1 MSGDVM
7 GLGLQATQ
15 SGNPKAKPRVSCRST
30 WLLSDFHAKHLSSFG
45 SKGKQY
51 PVQNLHCHPL
61 QAAKARRCC
70 EL

>member
-30 WLLSDFHAKHLSSFG
+30 WLLSDFHAKRLSSFG
-45 SKGKQY
+45 SKGKQ
-51 PVQNLHCHPL
+51 
-61 QAAKARRCC
+61 
-70 EL
+70 